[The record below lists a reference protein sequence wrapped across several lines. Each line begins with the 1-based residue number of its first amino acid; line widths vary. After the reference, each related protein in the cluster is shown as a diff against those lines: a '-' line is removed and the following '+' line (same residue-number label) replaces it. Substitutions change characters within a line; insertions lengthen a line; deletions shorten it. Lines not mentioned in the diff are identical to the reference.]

1 MIQLSA
7 NSKRYLKIFDRLIR
21 LYPKR
26 YQREYGHA
34 MVQLLADQL
43 TDAERFG
50 EQRILKETFLHAVFG
65 LLGSILQEYLH
76 PGKSEPQ
83 GTLAIQPVPTWRG
96 ATAVFYTCFFLGLLL
111 ESRSAP
117 TLHTVGIILLGL
129 SWLVPIIVSF
139 RATRRLVLLC
149 IALLMGLGTLF
160 VIRSVFEGASAS
172 LGGDAMYYFYLP
184 TSTVLAR
191 VLPPLVMYGL
201 MSWYVLAP
209 QRFRRH
215 AMASL
220 TEAEITALRI
230 IIQRRRRKTLRITL
244 GLFAVII
251 LLNLAGLYDPSVSHA
266 DLDLPTIQVADADNM
281 YSDLNQLPTHFTSGL
296 TTPGFPHDPTTS
308 NPTTV
313 GELVAANA
321 VAIDRYRAA
330 AQKSMFQEPAFAD
343 LGRYQNARDFANTPI
358 MSLGPVVDIS
368 NLLLDRAEQSRRNHR
383 LADALTDVGQVLT
396 VSDTVLST
404 GQGVIIT
411 QLAVESI
418 QNMALRYL
426 QVVTTQE
433 ELSEGERAQ
442 VSAMISALHNPV
454 DGAVR
459 ALKVEYVSNR
469 LFVTRL
475 RPAAFHSWQGA
486 SSDRALLVPALFPY
500 TFQPNRTLARVSERA
515 RQEINHLQ
523 GLCVEQAGLTDWSG
537 MRSFGLSLKVLGFNG
552 LGNLYSGFVVRSTRL
567 KENICE
573 TESLKEAIQKEL
585 QHD

>member
-1 MIQLSA
+1 
-7 NSKRYLKIFDRLIR
+7 
-21 LYPKR
+21 
-26 YQREYGHA
+26 
-34 MVQLLADQL
+34 
-43 TDAERFG
+43 
-50 EQRILKETFLHAVFG
+50 
-65 LLGSILQEYLH
+65 
-76 PGKSEPQ
+76 
-83 GTLAIQPVPTWRG
+83 
-96 ATAVFYTCFFLGLLL
+96 
-111 ESRSAP
+111 
-117 TLHTVGIILLGL
+117 
-129 SWLVPIIVSF
+129 
-139 RATRRLVLLC
+139 
-149 IALLMGLGTLF
+149 
-160 VIRSVFEGASAS
+160 
-172 LGGDAMYYFYLP
+172 
-184 TSTVLAR
+184 
-191 VLPPLVMYGL
+191 
-201 MSWYVLAP
+201 
-209 QRFRRH
+209 
-215 AMASL
+215 
-220 TEAEITALRI
+220 
-230 IIQRRRRKTLRITL
+230 
-244 GLFAVII
+244 
-251 LLNLAGLYDPSVSHA
+251 
-266 DLDLPTIQVADADNM
+266 
-281 YSDLNQLPTHFTSGL
+281 
-296 TTPGFPHDPTTS
+296 
-308 NPTTV
+308 
-313 GELVAANA
+313 
-321 VAIDRYRAA
+321 
-330 AQKSMFQEPAFAD
+330 
-343 LGRYQNARDFANTPI
+343 